1 MCLLSSSFL
10 FQTFLMSISFDSVM
24 EKREQIYSDET
35 SAWGKGKEKSRKLG
49 KDGNKWIEESN

>member
-1 MCLLSSSFL
+1 MCLLSSSFS

-24 EKREQIYSDET
+24 EKREQIYSHET
-35 SAWGKGKEKSRKLG
+35 SPWGKGKEKSGKLG